1 MKKIIVI
8 ISYLLC
14 SYISF
19 AYVNIYPTYFDKRI
33 DTIGATEEFVLTN
46 DTNKEVKYR
55 TYIKKGIHSNTM
67 DEWIEIY
74 PKSVTIKPKSSS
86 KIKLYIK
93 SPANKAL
100 GEYYATIVF
109 KELES
114 VKNLKKNN
122 ENLKIMTE
130 LELEIR
136 GYIGDLN
143 PKLKLSELKVE
154 NSILSGKIKNI
165 GTRRG
170 RLEFFLFDKEKDEY
184 LYLGKYNLEKNE
196 EHIFNFK
203 GNNFKK
209 FKKFLIKE
217 KSENVLIKEI

>member
-1 MKKIIVI
+1 MKRIIVA
-8 ISYLLC
+8 ISYLLY

-33 DTIGATEEFVLTN
+33 DTTGATEEFVLTN
-46 DTNKEVKYR
+46 DTNKEIKYR
-55 TYIKKGIHSNTM
+55 VYIKKGIHSKTM
-67 DEWIEIY
+67 DEWIEFY
-74 PKSVTIKPKSSS
+74 PKSVIIKPKSSS

-100 GEYYATIVF
+100 GEYYTTIVF

-114 VKNLKKNN
+114 VKNIKNNN

-136 GYIGDLN
+136 GFIGDLK
-143 PKLKLSELKVE
+143 PKLKLNELNVE
-154 NSILSGKIKNI
+154 NSMLSGKIKNI
-165 GTRRG
+165 GNRRG

-196 EHIFNFK
+196 EHRFNFNGK
-203 GNNFKK
+203 NLKK
-209 FKKFLIKE
+209 FKKILIKE
-217 KSENVLIKEI
+217 KTEDVLVKEI